1 MAWDRIEMCKRAA
14 DELKDGFYINL
25 GIGMPTLVA
34 NYVSNEKKITLQSEN
49 GMLGMGPF
57 PKKGDEDADLINA
70 GKQTISELPESSYFS
85 SADSFAMIRG
95 GHIDLSILGA
105 ILPMISNFNFAM
117 EYGSS
122 FDINQFI
129 QLANANPAAESIS
142 RDLLIGASAV
152 FIWIVNESRKL
163 NMKNMWIVYVGTFL
177 IAFAFSAP
185 FFLFLRERRIIE
197 MNLG

>member
-1 MAWDRIEMCKRAA
+1 MNSFSL
-14 DELKDGFYINL
+14 LKDNKYIL
-25 GIGMPTLVA
+25 SYLYLV
-34 NYVSNEKKITLQSEN
+34 
-49 GMLGMGPF
+49 
-57 PKKGDEDADLINA
+57 
-70 GKQTISELPESSYFS
+70 
-85 SADSFAMIRG
+85 
-95 GHIDLSILGA
+95 LSILGA

-117 EYGSS
+117 EYGLS

-152 FIWIVNESRKL
+152 FIWIVNESKKL

>member
-1 MAWDRIEMCKRAA
+1 MNSFSL
-14 DELKDGFYINL
+14 LKDNKYIL
-25 GIGMPTLVA
+25 
-34 NYVSNEKKITLQSEN
+34 
-49 GMLGMGPF
+49 
-57 PKKGDEDADLINA
+57 
-70 GKQTISELPESSYFS
+70 SYLYLL
-85 SADSFAMIRG
+85 
-95 GHIDLSILGA
+95 LSILGA

-117 EYGSS
+117 EYGTS

-152 FIWIVNESRKL
+152 FIWIVNESKKL

-197 MNLG
+197 MNLV

>member
-1 MAWDRIEMCKRAA
+1 MNSFSL
-14 DELKDGFYINL
+14 LKDNKYIL
-25 GIGMPTLVA
+25 
-34 NYVSNEKKITLQSEN
+34 
-49 GMLGMGPF
+49 
-57 PKKGDEDADLINA
+57 
-70 GKQTISELPESSYFS
+70 SYLYLL
-85 SADSFAMIRG
+85 
-95 GHIDLSILGA
+95 LSILGA

-117 EYGSS
+117 EYGTS

-152 FIWIVNESRKL
+152 FIWIVNESKKL

>member
-1 MAWDRIEMCKRAA
+1 MNSLSL
-14 DELKDGFYINL
+14 LKDNKYIL
-25 GIGMPTLVA
+25 
-34 NYVSNEKKITLQSEN
+34 
-49 GMLGMGPF
+49 
-57 PKKGDEDADLINA
+57 
-70 GKQTISELPESSYFS
+70 SYLYLL
-85 SADSFAMIRG
+85 
-95 GHIDLSILGA
+95 LSILGA

-117 EYGSS
+117 EYGTS

-142 RDLLIGASAV
+142 RDLFIGASAV
-152 FIWIVNESRKL
+152 FIWIVSESKKL

>member
-1 MAWDRIEMCKRAA
+1 MNSFSL
-14 DELKDGFYINL
+14 LKDNKYIL
-25 GIGMPTLVA
+25 
-34 NYVSNEKKITLQSEN
+34 
-49 GMLGMGPF
+49 
-57 PKKGDEDADLINA
+57 
-70 GKQTISELPESSYFS
+70 SYLYLL
-85 SADSFAMIRG
+85 
-95 GHIDLSILGA
+95 LSILGA

-142 RDLLIGASAV
+142 RDLLIGASAI

>member
-1 MAWDRIEMCKRAA
+1 MNSVNL
-14 DELKDGFYINL
+14 LKDNKYIL
-25 GIGMPTLVA
+25 
-34 NYVSNEKKITLQSEN
+34 
-49 GMLGMGPF
+49 
-57 PKKGDEDADLINA
+57 
-70 GKQTISELPESSYFS
+70 SYLYLL
-85 SADSFAMIRG
+85 
-95 GHIDLSILGA
+95 LSILGA

-122 FDINQFI
+122 FDIIKFI

-197 MNLG
+197 MDLR

>member
-1 MAWDRIEMCKRAA
+1 MNSFSL
-14 DELKDGFYINL
+14 LKDNKYIL
-25 GIGMPTLVA
+25 
-34 NYVSNEKKITLQSEN
+34 
-49 GMLGMGPF
+49 
-57 PKKGDEDADLINA
+57 
-70 GKQTISELPESSYFS
+70 SYLYLL
-85 SADSFAMIRG
+85 
-95 GHIDLSILGA
+95 LSILGA

-117 EYGSS
+117 EYGTS

-142 RDLLIGASAV
+142 RDLLIGASSI

>member
-1 MAWDRIEMCKRAA
+1 MNSFSL
-14 DELKDGFYINL
+14 LKDNKYIL
-25 GIGMPTLVA
+25 
-34 NYVSNEKKITLQSEN
+34 
-49 GMLGMGPF
+49 
-57 PKKGDEDADLINA
+57 
-70 GKQTISELPESSYFS
+70 SYLYLL
-85 SADSFAMIRG
+85 
-95 GHIDLSILGA
+95 LSILGA

-122 FDINQFI
+122 FDIIQFI

-163 NMKNMWIVYVGTFL
+163 NMKNMWIVYAGTFL

-185 FFLFLRERRIIE
+185 FFLFLRERRILE
-197 MNLG
+197 MNLS

>member
-1 MAWDRIEMCKRAA
+1 MNSFTL
-14 DELKDGFYINL
+14 LKDNKYIL
-25 GIGMPTLVA
+25 
-34 NYVSNEKKITLQSEN
+34 
-49 GMLGMGPF
+49 
-57 PKKGDEDADLINA
+57 
-70 GKQTISELPESSYFS
+70 SYLYLF
-85 SADSFAMIRG
+85 
-95 GHIDLSILGA
+95 LSILGA
-105 ILPMISNFNFAM
+105 IFPMISNFNFAM
-117 EYGSS
+117 EYGTS

-152 FIWIVNESRKL
+152 FIWIVNESKKL

>member
-1 MAWDRIEMCKRAA
+1 MNSFSL
-14 DELKDGFYINL
+14 LKDNKYIL
-25 GIGMPTLVA
+25 
-34 NYVSNEKKITLQSEN
+34 
-49 GMLGMGPF
+49 
-57 PKKGDEDADLINA
+57 
-70 GKQTISELPESSYFS
+70 SYLYLF
-85 SADSFAMIRG
+85 
-95 GHIDLSILGA
+95 LSILGA
-105 ILPMISNFNFAM
+105 IFPMISNFNFAI

-152 FIWIVNESRKL
+152 FIWIVNESKKL